1 MPKYIPYNLNQNS
14 MVVINFSEQLQP
26 GTFEHAIAYLVDER
40 LDLSL
45 FAERINNDDGGR
57 PAYDPAIMLKII
69 LFAYS
74 KGITS
79 SREIQWCC
87 KHNIIFKALS
97 CDSEPHFTSIAA
109 FVSSHAKAIEDLF
122 EQILLI
128 CDEQGLIGNELFA
141 TDGCKLPSNAAKEW
155 SGTFKEL
162 EAKRKK
168 YRKLIR
174 AHINEHKKLDKNEPI
189 EAERAKRLEQSIE
202 TLDKAFKKVDQFLKT
217 QSPRMGKGKIPK
229 EVKSNITDNESAKML
244 TSKGTIQG
252 YNGVATVDKKHQVII
267 DAQAFGEGQEHH
279 TLAPVIETIQ
289 ARYQRLGLSKN
300 IFETQTVFTADT
312 GFANEANMQ
321 YLHKNN
327 INAYVPDNQFRSR
340 DPKFA
345 QQKQKYGKRHRD
357 TLKGETKVIP
367 ASEFEYDPIQKS
379 CVCPAGESLS
389 YRGERQSEHGQTVV
403 MFEGRLLQCRHCD
416 IKDQCMKNP
425 AAADHRKG
433 AGRQVS
439 FALNGKRTP
448 TYTDWMKQRID
459 SQQGKQIYSHRMS
472 VVEPVFGNITTCK
485 KLNRFS
491 LRGKKKVTAQWQLY
505 CTIHNIEKL
514 KNYGDIGKKVA

>member
-1 MPKYIPYNLNQNS
+1 MPRYIPYDLNQHS
-14 MVVINFSEQLQP
+14 MVVINFSDQIQP
-26 GTFEHAIAYLVDER
+26 GTFEYTLSYLVDKILVLNLFEER
-40 LDLSL
+40 
-45 FAERINNDDGGR
+45 FKNDDCGR
-57 PAYDPAIMLKII
+57 PAYDPAIMLKIV

-87 KHNIIFKALS
+87 RHNIIFKALS
-97 CDSEPHFTSIAA
+97 CDSEPHFTSIAS
-109 FVSSHAKAIEDLF
+109 FVSAHSKAIEDLF
-122 EQILLI
+122 EQVLLT
-128 CDEQGLIGNELFA
+128 CDAQGLIGNELFA

-174 AHINEHKKLDKNEPI
+174 AHINEHKQLDKNEPK

-217 QSPRMGKGKIPK
+217 QNPRMGHGKRPK

-252 YNGVATVDKKHQVII
+252 YNGVATVDKKHQVIV
-267 DAQAFGEGQEHH
+267 DAQAFGEGPEHH
-279 TLAPVIETIQ
+279 TLQPVIETIQ
-289 ARYQRLGLSKN
+289 ARYKKLGFSEN
-300 IFETQTVFTADT
+300 IFDTQTLFTADT
-312 GFANEANMQ
+312 GFANEANME
-321 YLHKNN
+321 YLHENK

-345 QQKQKYGKRHRD
+345 KQKEKYGKRHRD
-357 TLKGETKVIP
+357 TLKGERSVIP
-367 ASEFEYDPIQKS
+367 ASEFDYDPIQKS
-379 CVCPAGESLS
+379 CVCPAGERLS
-389 YRGERQSEHGQTVV
+389 YRGERLGELGQTVV
-403 MFEGRLLQCRHCD
+403 MFEGRLLQCRACD
-416 IKDQCMKNP
+416 KKDRCMKNP
-425 AAADHRKG
+425 GAADHRKG
-433 AGRQVS
+433 HGRVVS
-439 FALNGKRTP
+439 FIKKDRP
-448 TYTDWMKQRID
+448 SYTDWMKQRID
-459 SQQGKQIYSHRMS
+459 SQYGKQVYSHRMS

-491 LRGKKKVTAQWQLY
+491 LRGKQKVTAQWQLY

-514 KNYGDIGKKVA
+514 KNYGDIGKMAA